1 MIRKLSL
8 AAVAAATA
16 AMAIP
21 TAADAHRNGRT
32 YGYYDNGAQARY
44 YNQGYGSSYG
54 NNYYA
59 NRGYSGGYYNDN
71 DSYRYRSRRC
81 SGTTGTILGGVA
93 GALLGRSATRDYRH
107 SGTTGTI
114 LGGALGALAGNAI
127 DKSSCRGR

>member
-1 MIRKLSL
+1 MLRKLSL

-21 TAADAHRNGRT
+21 TAAEAHPYGRT
-32 YGYYDNGAQARY
+32 YGYYNDSAQARY
-44 YNQGYGSSYG
+44 YNQGYGSYYG
-54 NNYYA
+54 NDYYA
-59 NRGYSGGYYNDN
+59 NRAYNSRNYN

-81 SGTTGTILGGVA
+81 SGTTGTIVGGVA
-93 GALLGRSATRDYRH
+93 GALLGRAATRDYRH

-127 DKSSCRGR
+127 DKSSCRDR

>member
-8 AAVAAATA
+8 AAALAATA

-21 TAADAHRNGRT
+21 TAADAHPNGRA
-32 YGYYDNGAQARY
+32 YGYYNNSAHAGYYDQGNGNY
-44 YNQGYGSSYG
+44 YG
-54 NNYYA
+54 NDYYA
-59 NRGYSGGYYNDN
+59 NRGYNGGYYN
-71 DSYRYRSRRC
+71 DSYRYRDRRC
-81 SGTTGTILGGVA
+81 SGTTGTIVGGVA
-93 GALLGRSATRDYRH
+93 GALLGRAATRDYRH

>member
-16 AMAIP
+16 VMAIP
-21 TAADAHRNGRT
+21 TAVDAHPNGRA
-32 YGYYDNGAQARY
+32 YGYYNNSAQARY

-54 NNYYA
+54 NDYYA
-59 NRGYSGGYYNDN
+59 NRGYNGGYYN

-81 SGTTGTILGGVA
+81 SGTTGTIVGGVA
-93 GALLGRSATRDYRH
+93 GALLGRAATRDYRH

-114 LGGALGALAGNAI
+114 LGGALGALAGNAV
-127 DKSSCRGR
+127 DKSSCRRR

>member
-1 MIRKLSL
+1 MLRKLSF

-21 TAADAHRNGRT
+21 TAAEARPNERT
-32 YGYYDNGAQARY
+32 YGYYNSGAQGRY
-44 YNQGYGSSYG
+44 YNQGYGSYDG
-54 NNYYA
+54 NDYYA
-59 NRGYSGGYYNDN
+59 NRGYNGGYYN

-81 SGTTGTILGGVA
+81 SGTTGTIVGGVA
-93 GALLGRSATRDYRH
+93 GALLGRAATRDYRH

-114 LGGALGALAGNAI
+114 LGGALGALAGNAV

>member
-8 AAVAAATA
+8 AAIAGATA

-21 TAADAHRNGRT
+21 TAAEARPNGRT
-32 YGYYDNGAQARY
+32 YGYYNDGAQAGY

-54 NNYYA
+54 NDYYA
-59 NRGYSGGYYNDN
+59 NRAYSGRYYNDSN
-71 DSYRYRSRRC
+71 RYRSRRC
-81 SGTTGTILGGVA
+81 SGTTGTIVGGVA
-93 GALLGRSATRDYRH
+93 GALLGRAATRDYRH

-114 LGGALGALAGNAI
+114 LGGALGALAGNAV